1 MFKEISFVFFVIV
14 LISGFF
20 FIFLDS
26 GETEL
31 NSSSNLQTKTSQ
43 STVSID
49 LTPQSFNGKEFVVNI
64 GVNTHITDLSR
75 FDLKEL
81 AVLEING
88 KSIKPKSAPKLS
100 GHHNKGAL
108 IFDVNKKPEDFKII
122 VKSFPDLELREFKW

>member
-49 LTPQSFNGKEFVVNI
+49 LTPQSFN
-64 GVNTHITDLSR
+64 
-75 FDLKEL
+75 LKEL

-122 VKSFPDLELREFKW
+122 VKSFPDLELREFKSGKLFTIILKSSGFLFTS